1 MIYTYF
7 VSYSCNKGNNSLTG
21 HIQITRNQ
29 KIKTFDDIFSIKKL
43 IEKDYDMQNVVISNF
58 ILLNRKIGR
67 IGGKEWN
74 IYY

>member
-7 VSYSCNKGNNSLTG
+7 VSYSCNKGNNSLNG

-67 IGGKEWN
+67 IGGGN
-74 IYY
+74 D

>member
-7 VSYSCNKGNNSLTG
+7 VSYSCNKGINSLNG
-21 HIQITRNQ
+21 HIQIIRNR
-29 KIKTFDDIFSIKKL
+29 KIKTFDDIVSIKKL

-67 IGGKEWN
+67 IGG
-74 IYY
+74 

>member
-7 VSYSCNKGNNSLTG
+7 VSYSCNKGNNSLNG
-21 HIQITRNQ
+21 HIKIIRNR
-29 KIKTFDDIFSIKKL
+29 KIKTFDDIVSIKKL

-67 IGGKEWN
+67 IGG
-74 IYY
+74 